1 MYPSGSQ
8 DGTFGTN
15 NKNGVIQ
22 FQLAYNLT
30 ADGVVGTST
39 RNEINTV
46 VLAGKGIDVSNAGL
60 YNLSVMPSG
69 RNEIV
74 TFNSSEPVKAAV
86 FYDTNS
92 INWNNWDDEVMS
104 MNTPEIS
111 GTQNVDNTFST
122 TKQFTLSN
130 LSPNTRYNYTITTTD
145 QAGNTSVIY
154 PSTLYLIGSLVINIT
169 AAFPS
174 NTFIIFSASSVE
186 GSWKPFSI
194 INSKEIVFFFSVL
207 IYD

>member
-15 NKNGVIQ
+15 TKNGVIQ

-92 INWNNWDDEVMS
+92 INWNN
-104 MNTPEIS
+104 
-111 GTQNVDNTFST
+111 
-122 TKQFTLSN
+122 
-130 LSPNTRYNYTITTTD
+130 
-145 QAGNTSVIY
+145 
-154 PSTLYLIGSLVINIT
+154 
-169 AAFPS
+169 
-174 NTFIIFSASSVE
+174 
-186 GSWKPFSI
+186 
-194 INSKEIVFFFSVL
+194 
-207 IYD
+207 